1 MKYKLLLLD
10 LDGTLTPELGMPP
23 KEFTPSNRLVD
34 SIKRAQDRVSVSLCT
49 GRDKDIVLKVIQ
61 KLSLKGPQIIE
72 GGAKIIDIEGRD
84 LWTKYI
90 SRDSSEKIVEIIKNT
105 KRDFAVICNGTE
117 SVNEIPKEPLNKVT
131 AFLLFNLSKTDSTNL
146 EERFSPFQDLA
157 LAFNTD
163 LSDITVYI
171 THKEGTKT
179 SGVKKLREI
188 LGVSKEE
195 VVGVGDKN
203 NDIPLLSES
212 GFKVAMGNASEEI
225 KKIADWVAPSVEED
239 GVAAVIEKFIL

>member
-1 MKYKLLLLD
+1 
-10 LDGTLTPELGMPP
+10 
-23 KEFTPSNRLVD
+23 
-34 SIKRAQDRVSVSLCT
+34 
-49 GRDKDIVLKVIQ
+49 
-61 KLSLKGPQIIE
+61 
-72 GGAKIIDIEGRD
+72 
-84 LWTKYI
+84 
-90 SRDSSEKIVEIIKNT
+90 
-105 KRDFAVICNGTE
+105 
-117 SVNEIPKEPLNKVT
+117 
-131 AFLLFNLSKTDSTNL
+131 LLFNLSKTDSTNL

-203 NDIPLLSES
+203 
-212 GFKVAMGNASEEI
+212 EI